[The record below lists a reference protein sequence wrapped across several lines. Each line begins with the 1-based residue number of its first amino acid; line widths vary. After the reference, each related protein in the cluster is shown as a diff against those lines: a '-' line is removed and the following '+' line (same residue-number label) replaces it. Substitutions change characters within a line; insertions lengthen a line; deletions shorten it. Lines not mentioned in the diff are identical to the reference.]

1 MTAVAALIVGLVIL
15 GLYTAF
21 VGEVSVGS
29 MFLGVVLYSAVRA
42 AMIST
47 AIRVQDDDDTGNS

>member
-1 MTAVAALIVGLVIL
+1 MTAISALVVGLVIL
-15 GLYTAF
+15 GLYTVF
-21 VGEVSVGS
+21 VGHIYIDS

-47 AIRVQDDDDTGNS
+47 ATGLQDDDDTGNS